1 MASESESVS
10 ASESHSTVIYESVS
24 GTLSASDS
32 ESSVSDSVIES
43 MSAAKSY
50 LQSESMA
57 PEGSGQSRIGS
68 LLASLN
74 IFGKRK

>member
-1 MASESESVS
+1 
-10 ASESHSTVIYESVS
+10 VS

-43 MSAAKSY
+43 MSQAESY
-50 LQSESMA
+50 LHSESAA
-57 PEGSGQSRIGS
+57 PVNPDGSRQSRIGS

-74 IFGKRK
+74 IFGNRK